1 MSRYVLPI
9 GPYHPAVH
17 EPEFFKVFVEGE
29 RIKDIEYNFG
39 YNYRHIGKLATTKD
53 WMRCL
58 YLIERTCGI
67 CSHHHSLCYVNT
79 VEKIGNIEV
88 PERARYIRT
97 IVAEFER
104 LHSHLMWLGVMAEQ
118 VGFQTL
124 FMLAWKDRE
133 VVLNLFELLT
143 GNRVHHG
150 INTISGVRQD
160 WTISQLHRISSDM
173 NKLEKQIKILEDQT
187 LNDRVINKRLSG
199 IGVLP
204 KRIAEDYGVVGPV
217 ARASGFD
224 NDIRKRMP
232 YEAYA
237 DVDFK
242 VITDVEGDALARTRV
257 RIKEMYESI
266 HIIRQ
271 LVDEMPKGKTAT
283 KKIVTNIPKGMTQ
296 SAVEAPRGEDMH
308 ILVSGETRPAYYHI
322 RTPTYLAFTPIKKM
336 LLDHDIADIPVVI
349 TSLDPCFGC
358 MDRMTVIDE
367 NGKRREMEID

>member
-1 MSRYVLPI
+1 
-9 GPYHPAVH
+9 VH

-29 RIKDIEYNFG
+29 KIKDIQYNFG
-39 YNYRHIGKLATTKD
+39 YNYRSIGKLATTKD

-79 VEKIGNIEV
+79 VEKLAKIQV
-88 PERARYIRT
+88 PARASHIRT

-118 VGFQTL
+118 IGFKTL

-133 VVLNLFELLT
+133 IILNLFEILT

-150 INTISGVRQD
+150 INAISGIRRD
-160 WTISQLHRISSDM
+160 WNNADLHRIDRDM
-173 NKLEKQIKILEDQT
+173 NKLVKQIRILDEAT
-187 LNDRVINKRLSG
+187 LKDKVIIQRLSDVG
-199 IGVLP
+199 ILP
-204 KRIAEDYGVVGPV
+204 KRIAEDHGVVGPV
-217 ARASGFD
+217 ARASGVD

-232 YEAYA
+232 YEAYP

-242 VITDVEGDALARTRV
+242 VITDGDGDALARTRV

-266 HIIRQ
+266 HIINQ
-271 LVDEMPKGKTAT
+271 LVDTMPKGEVRT
-283 KKIVTNIPKGMTQ
+283 KKIVTKVPQGMTQ

-322 RTPTYLAFTPIKKM
+322 RTPTYLAFSPIKK
-336 LLDHDIADIPVVI
+336 LLVDHDIGDIPAVI

-358 MDRMTVIDE
+358 MDRITVIDE
-367 NGKRREMEID
+367 NGKKREMELE

>member
-1 MSRYVLPI
+1 MSRYILPV
-9 GPYHPAVH
+9 GPFHPAVH

-29 RIKDIEYNFG
+29 RIRDIQYNFG
-39 YNYRHIGKLATTKD
+39 YNYRKIGKLATTKD

-79 VEKIGNIEV
+79 VEKIAKIQV
-88 PERARYIRT
+88 PERASHIRT

-118 VGFQTL
+118 IGFETL

-133 VVLNLFELLT
+133 IILNLFEILT

-150 INTISGVRQD
+150 INAISGVRRD
-160 WTISQLHRISSDM
+160 WNNSELHRIERDM
-173 NKLEKQIKILEDQT
+173 NKLVKQIKILDEET
-187 LNDRVINKRLSG
+187 LKDRVIIKRLSEVG
-199 IGVLP
+199 ILP

-217 ARASGFD
+217 ARASGVD
-224 NDIRKRMP
+224 NDIRKRIP
-232 YEAYA
+232 YEAYP

-242 VITDVEGDALARTRV
+242 VITDSTGDALARTRV

-266 HIIRQ
+266 HIINQ
-271 LVDEMPKGKTAT
+271 LVDTMPKGKVRT
-283 KKIVTNIPKGMTQ
+283 KKIVTKIPNGMTQ

-322 RTPTYLAFTPIKKM
+322 RTPTYLAFSPIKE
-336 LLDHDIADIPVVI
+336 LLVDHDIADIPAVI

-358 MDRMTVIDE
+358 MDRITVIDE
-367 NGKRREMEID
+367 NGKRRVMELE